1 MPWTFS
7 KDIWNHGFALSFNF
21 QLLHAYNNQTTINSC
36 TNRNSHVILLKKV
49 VFFYFRKSLYD
60 QLTTN
65 RQVSKKHMFLKKSVH
80 LVCTNYADLTDE
92 KKFIQMAPSGNV
104 SMHCPLGTAFVA
116 ADCGCTKFIE
126 ILPSSNLDG
135 RRRLPLSF
143 ISLT

>member
-1 MPWTFS
+1 MDSHCPLIFS
-7 KDIWNHGFALSFNF
+7 CYMH
-21 QLLHAYNNQTTINSC
+21 TTIKQQLI
-36 TNRNSHVILLKKV
+36 HVQIEIPTLFCWRKLF
-49 VFFYFRKSLYD
+49 FFYFRKSLYD